1 VGRTPSSVP
10 GPLTGWSLKA
20 PISGL
25 RTRLMGA
32 SAAGRGARPT
42 KRSGTP
48 AAALAIT
55 LLMPAFAHA
64 AETCPW
70 LNAATAG
77 GVLGGA
83 VTMTV
88 THENANRDD
97 AACAFIRE
105 RGSVIS
111 ELRIGVWT
119 MDPPHSEY
127 TSHAADCGS
136 NAMPLKAIGNEAVV
150 CSPDARSARVV
161 GRVRNRIFTI
171 LVGTSDSSAT
181 PDLLREK
188 ARAVAEQVAGNL
200 F

>member
-1 VGRTPSSVP
+1 LVFLP
-10 GPLTGWSLKA
+10 G
-20 PISGL
+20 
-25 RTRLMGA
+25 
-32 SAAGRGARPT
+32 
-42 KRSGTP
+42 
-48 AAALAIT
+48 LAQ
-55 LLMPAFAHA
+55 A

-83 VTMTV
+83 VTTTV

-97 AACAFIRE
+97 AACAFVRE
-105 RGSVIS
+105 RGSVVA
-111 ELRIGVWT
+111 ELRIGVQT
-119 MDPPHSEY
+119 MDPPRSEY
-127 TSHAADCGS
+127 TSHAAECGS
-136 NAMPLKAIGNEAVV
+136 NTAPLKAIGNEAVV

-171 LVGTSDSSAT
+171 FVSTTDPSAT
-181 PDLLREK
+181 PDWLREK